1 MLVVLIKLIC
11 DNYLG
16 MADQAMALG
25 QVHVV
30 HSRLLFHLLF
40 QISASCRLQLSLT
53 SVPQNFAEALSGSV
67 RGWEDSRCAEPASK
81 GFSCR

>member
-16 MADQAMALG
+16 MADHAMALG

-40 QISASCRLQLSLT
+40 KLSASRKLQLSLAG
-53 SVPQNFAEALSGSV
+53 VPQSVAEALPEPV
-67 RGWEDSRCAEPASK
+67 RGRNDFRCAKPASK
-81 GFSCR
+81 GFSCW